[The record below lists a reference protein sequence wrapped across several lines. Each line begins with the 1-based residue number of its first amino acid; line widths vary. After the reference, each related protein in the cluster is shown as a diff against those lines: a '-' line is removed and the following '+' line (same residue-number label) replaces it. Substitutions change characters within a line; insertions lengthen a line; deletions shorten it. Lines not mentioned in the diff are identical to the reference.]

1 MILSNSFGRAAIGAA
16 TFWATVG
23 AVMFIDFI
31 GGVGWLDNNVVVF
44 YTVVV
49 VFYTVSA
56 LLLSWAIMYV
66 YYRKVLDPA
75 NKGMLPAIQIGIIGP
90 MAATVLLGLFITG
103 VPACKDSRT
112 ITECVQLLGLSMTL
126 GALSVLGYSGML
138 IAMALNT
145 IASPIMGWLL
155 SKNSYPSK

>member
-1 MILSNSFGRAAIGAA
+1 MTLILSNSFGRAAIGAL
-16 TFWATVG
+16 TFWAPFG
-23 AVMFIDFI
+23 AAMFIDFI
-31 GGVGWLDNNVVVF
+31 GGVGWLEHNVVVF
-44 YTVVV
+44 YTVS
-49 VFYTVSA
+49 TI
-56 LLLSWAIMYV
+56 LLSWTIMYV

-90 MAATVLLGLFITG
+90 LAATALLGLFIIG
-103 VPACKDSRT
+103 VPVCKDSRT
-112 ITECVQLLGLSMTL
+112 ITECVEHLGFSMTL
-126 GALSVLGYSGML
+126 GALSMLGYSGML